1 MENVFL
7 QLVRMSISA
16 SWIVL
21 AVIFLRVL
29 LKKGPKWINPILWG
43 IVGVRLLIPFS
54 IKSPVSLIP
63 RNSISYVEAVFSQ
76 TVPAQAADA
85 MTHPLSA
92 PSILPIV
99 SMVWMAGVIC
109 ILTYTLVSCMR
120 LNRQIN
126 TAVLL
131 RENIFQ
137 SEHVKSAF
145 VFGLVRPRIYLPFAI
160 SEKESQAMIAHEKA
174 HIARGDHLTKQL
186 AFLLAAV
193 YWFNPMLWIAFAL
206 FCRDIEFACDEKV
219 IRELDREQRAC
230 YSETLLAR
238 SSTCRAVFACP
249 LFFGEVGIKSR
260 VEKILNYKAPTRRL
274 IAVAIGSCLALAV
287 CFLTEPVYAQSDR
300 FTSPGVSEGIS
311 YYLTIPVEN
320 VALLNISTPY
330 GSGGCVPGGSGVFP
344 AGQAVWIE
352 LLEDCDD
359 LSGVTISAYD
369 KDGAILFTA
378 STGENTDSSEKL
390 TDWSSQGWTIGR
402 DSILP

>member
-1 MENVFL
+1 MTDVFL
-7 QLVRMSISA
+7 QLIRMSISA

-21 AVIFLRVL
+21 AVIFLRAL

-54 IKSPVSLIP
+54 IKSPISLIP

-219 IRELDREQRAC
+219 IRELDLDQRAS
-230 YSETLLAR
+230 YSEALLAR
-238 SSTCRAVFACP
+238 SSTYSAVFAYP
-249 LFFGEVGIKSR
+249 LFFGEVGIKGR
-260 VEKILNYKAPTRRL
+260 VERILNYKAPTRGL
-274 IAVAIGSCLALAV
+274 IAVAVGSCLVLAV

-300 FTSPGVSEGIS
+300 FTSPGVSDGTR

-320 VALLNISTPY
+320 VALLEISTPY
-330 GSGGCVPGGSGVFP
+330 GSGGCAPGGTGVFP
-344 AGQAVWIE
+344 ANNAVWLE
-352 LLEDCDD
+352 LLDGCDD
-359 LSGVTISAYD
+359 LRGVTITAYD
-369 KDGAILFTA
+369 NERGVLFTA
-378 STGENTDSSEKL
+378 STGEKADASEKL
-390 TDWSSQGWTIGR
+390 NSWSTQGWTICK
-402 DSILP
+402 DPLLP